1 MAAHR
6 VLPRNRPGDRASSR
20 IAIMIAMREEWPGY
34 GNEKGEKRKE
44 RGKEKGPAFVSPFPR
59 PVTHDDRAAR
69 LSQRKRRYSNS
80 TITSST
86 ARLAPAVATI
96 FFTLPSC
103 SALRTFSIF
112 IASMTASFS
121 PALTS

>member
-1 MAAHR
+1 MDASAVR
-6 VLPRNRPGDRASSR
+6 RKGSPRINGRIDSDPTREGVSPGCR
-20 IAIMIAMREEWPGY
+20 
-34 GNEKGEKRKE
+34 NEI
-44 RGKEKGPAFVSPFPR
+44 KEKGLTVVSPFSGPAA
-59 PVTHDDRAAR
+59 HNERAAG
-69 LSQRKRRYSNS
+69 LSQRNRRYSNS